1 VKTCSI
7 ILILWIT
14 STSANALQGPVNVY
28 EPQALALVAKH
39 EVEQMQAASDSF
51 FCLSLPKHKD
61 PSRVIL
67 KKINGQDLHLRRGSD
82 CWKTPKGFLL
92 LINSYD
98 KTGADSVKIIIEL
111 DDMNLN
117 NAHVVTRLRQ
127 STYEL
132 QLTKQGW
139 EIKSFEMKSL

>member
-1 VKTCSI
+1 
-7 ILILWIT
+7 
-14 STSANALQGPVNVY
+14 
-28 EPQALALVAKH
+28 
-39 EVEQMQAASDSF
+39 M
-51 FCLSLPKHKD
+51 
-61 PSRVIL
+61 
-67 KKINGQDLHLRRGSD
+67 
-82 CWKTPKGFLL
+82 

-132 QLTKQGW
+132 RLTKQGW